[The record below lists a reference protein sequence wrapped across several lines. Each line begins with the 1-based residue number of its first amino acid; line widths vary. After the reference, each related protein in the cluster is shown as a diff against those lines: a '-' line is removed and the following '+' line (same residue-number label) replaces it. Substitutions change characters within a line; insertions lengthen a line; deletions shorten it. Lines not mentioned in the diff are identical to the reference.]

1 MRPIIYYPMGPGLP
15 ALNIPLP
22 PPPTPIRIWP
32 NNRVLLA
39 GKAER
44 LLVQLMLQVI
54 WIVPYEKVVEVEVLE
69 F

>member
-1 MRPIIYYPMGPGLP
+1 MLYTRFEFLGPGLP
-15 ALNIPLP
+15 ALNTLP
-22 PPPTPIRIWP
+22 HYPTTRIWP

-39 GKAER
+39 EKTER

-54 WIVPYEKVVEVEVLE
+54 WLVPYGKIVEVEVLE